1 MAHVRKQVRDAV
13 IARLKTEFGD
23 EFVGDAVRLMRPF
36 QKADLPF
43 IAVVVGDEVSF
54 ADSNPPGYR
63 VQQRNFEIAVR
74 ACVHEDDENALD
86 TLDLIATR
94 IERCLLDGAVLGVGR
109 LANWRLAGTR
119 GPDPQPT
126 DEGMLIAATTT
137 YTTTMLTLDGKPE
150 TNHQS

>member
-13 IARLKTEFGD
+13 IAHLKTEFGA

-36 QKADLPF
+36 QKSDLPF
-43 IAVVVGDEVSF
+43 VAVVVGDDVSF
-54 ADSNPPGYR
+54 VDTNPPRYR

-74 ACVHEDDENALD
+74 ACVHEDDDAALD
-86 TLDLIATR
+86 TLDVIATR
-94 IERCLLDGAVLGVGR
+94 IEKCLVDGSVLGVGR
-109 LANWRLAGTR
+109 LASWRLTGTR

-137 YTTTMLTLDGKPE
+137 FTTTMLTLDGDPE